1 MLNQFKLLF
10 RSMLLAMIV
19 ASICRLIFFL
29 LNPYFLQFSYF
40 DIANAFFYGLLYDF
54 SASIYVHGIFILL
67 HFSPIKLFYKKYFQV
82 ILFSLFMVF
91 QSLLLFFNLI
101 DTGFFPISGRRS
113 GIELFAMEKETDG
126 LIGQYLV
133 DYWFLTL
140 GLLLLIWANYFFYQ
154 RIYYRALL
162 VQTETI
168 KVNWIAAI
176 GFRLILVTVMVI
188 GARGGFNLI
197 PLTVIDA
204 GRQTRAELVSM
215 VINTPFNM
223 IKSTQQNFLEE
234 KNYFNSSTALFWFDP
249 IKKEDAIIPPKVK
262 RNIVLI
268 IVESLGKEYVGAYN
282 KGKGYT
288 PFLDSLYHHSEV
300 FLHAYANGKK
310 SIDGIPAILSAMPS
324 WMQISY
330 LDCYYQGNQLNS
342 IGYYLKKELYN
353 TSFYHGGR
361 NGTMSF
367 DNYVA
372 LSKVGDYFG
381 LNEYPNKADF
391 DGYWGILDRPYLSYF
406 VSELSKKSQP
416 FFSTVFTLTSHH
428 PYMLPKGF
436 EVDYPKGT
444 LPIHKTVGYADDAL
458 RNFFAIAKTQSWY
471 ANTTFII
478 TGDHSAENQTAYY
491 QSLQGKYELP
501 LIIYRPNSPIK
512 TEIETTVS
520 HLDILGLA
528 LKELGYNK
536 PFFSFGSYA
545 SNNNM
550 HVAMQFH
557 DQYYQLI
564 KWPYVYS
571 FDGTRSLG
579 LYLLTSDSLMKKNLL
594 MDTNYVTKIDS
605 LENITKAMIQTYN
618 NRIIQNK
625 TFEP

>member
-10 RSMLLAMIV
+10 RSMLLAMIF

-29 LNPYFLQFSYF
+29 LNPYFQQFSAMEL
-40 DIANAFFYGLLYDF
+40 ANAFFYGLLYDF
-54 SASIYVHGIFILL
+54 SATIYVHGIFILL
-67 HFSPIKLFYKKYFQV
+67 HFSPVKLFYKKYFQV
-82 ILFSLFMVF
+82 ILFSLFMVS
-91 QSLLLFFNLI
+91 QSLILFFNLI

-113 GIELFAMEKETDG
+113 GIELFAMAKETNG
-126 LIGQYLV
+126 LLAQYLA
-133 DYWFLTL
+133 DYWFLAL
-140 GLLLLIWANYFFYQ
+140 GLLLLIWANYFFYH
-154 RIYYRALL
+154 RIFKRALL
-162 VQTETI
+162 DQTEII
-168 KVNWIAAI
+168 KVNWLAAI
-176 GFRLILVTVMVI
+176 GLRLILATVMVI

-234 KNYFNSSTALFWFDP
+234 KNYFTSSTALLWFDP
-249 IKKEDAIIPPKVK
+249 IKKEEVIVAPKVK
-262 RNIVLI
+262 RNIVIL

-288 PFLDSLYHHSEV
+288 PFLDSLYQHSEV

-310 SIDGIPAILSAMPS
+310 SIEGIPAILSAMPS
-324 WMQISY
+324 WMQVPY

-342 IGYYLKKELYN
+342 IGYYLKKESYN

-381 LNEYPNKADF
+381 LNEYPNKDDF
-391 DGYWGILDRPYLSYF
+391 DGYWGIPDRPYLRYF

-428 PYMLPKGF
+428 PYILPEGF
-436 EVDYPKGT
+436 EGKYPIGT

-458 RNFFAIAKTQSWY
+458 RNFFAIAKNQSWY

-478 TGDHSAENQTAYY
+478 TADHSAENQTAYY

-501 LIIYRPNSPIK
+501 LIIYRPDSPIK

-528 LKELGYNK
+528 IKDMGYNK

-545 SNNNM
+545 SNNKIN
-550 HVAMQFH
+550 VAMQFH

-564 KWPYVYS
+564 QWPYVYS
-571 FDGTRSLG
+571 FDGMRSLG
-579 LYLLTSDSLMKKNLL
+579 LYKLTSDSLMEKNLL
-594 MDTNYVTKIDS
+594 MDTNYATKIDS
-605 LENITKAMIQTYN
+605 FENITKAMIQTYN

>member
-1 MLNQFKLLF
+1 
-10 RSMLLAMIV
+10 MLLAMIV

-324 WMQISY
+324 WMQMSY

-391 DGYWGILDRPYLSYF
+391 DGYWGIPDRPYLSYF

-436 EVDYPKGT
+436 EGNYPKGT

-501 LIIYRPNSPIK
+501 LIIYRANSPIK

-571 FDGTRSLG
+571 FDGSRSLG
-579 LYLLTSDSLMKKNLL
+579 LYELTSDSLMKKNLL

-605 LENITKAMIQTYN
+605 LENITKVMIQTYN